1 MAISDVLITALVGML
16 VVFAVLVILMCAI
29 KIMAL
34 VFSKAKNPEVATT
47 SAAASTATVQANA
60 ATAPGSCGGLVL
72 KNVSDRDAAMIMAIV
87 ADELKTP
94 LNELRFTSI
103 KLEDQN

>member
-1 MAISDVLITALVGML
+1 MAISDALITALVGIL

-34 VFSKAKNPEVATT
+34 VFTKVNKPEIATAAT
-47 SAAASTATVQANA
+47 ASAPAAIANT

-72 KNVSDRDAAMIMAIV
+72 KDVSDRDAAMIMAIV
-87 ADELKTP
+87 ADELGTP

>member
-1 MAISDVLITALVGML
+1 MAISDALITALVGMA
-16 VVFAVLVILMCAI
+16 VVFAVLIILMCAI

-34 VFSKAKNPEVATT
+34 VFSKVNKPEVATP
-47 SAAASTATVQANA
+47 SAAPTPAATVTA

-87 ADELKTP
+87 ADELGTP

>member
-1 MAISDVLITALVGML
+1 MTIMDMLITALVGML
-16 VVFAVLVILMCAI
+16 VVFAVLIILMCAI
-29 KIMAL
+29 KIMAA
-34 VFSKAKNPEVATT
+34 VFAKADNNPAEAT
-47 SAAASTATVQANA
+47 ANA
-60 ATAPGSCGGLVL
+60 APVSGAPVAPAPGSCGGLTL
-72 KNVSDRDAAMIMAIV
+72 TNVSDRDAAMIMAIV